1 MRSFKVCA
9 YVRNGKKQ
17 AAADFDIEA
26 TNWHTAAYRGTKE
39 ATVFA
44 RAAGIG
50 RPKMIELRITAV
62 KKEAQG
68 EE

>member
-1 MRSFKVCA
+1 MRSFKGSA
-9 YVRNGKKQ
+9 YVRNSKKQ

-44 RAAGIG
+44 RAAGIR
-50 RPKMIELRITAV
+50 RPKMIELRISAV
-62 KKEAQG
+62 KKEAEAQS
-68 EE
+68 